1 MIYRFFCKRC
11 KKDFDVAISINDYA
25 KEKDRQKCPK
35 CGAKLE
41 RVIEWTGI
49 ATGSGDG
56 WAGNSRGNVI

>member
-1 MIYRFFCKRC
+1 MIYKFNCKRC
-11 KKDFDVAISINDYA
+11 SKDFDVAIWVKDYD
-25 KEKDRQKCPK
+25 KEKDRQKCPE

-56 WAGNSRGNVI
+56 WCGKKGGNAI